1 MKLFPQIALVSAIAI
16 SGNAMAM
23 QALDD
28 ESLSAATGQDGITIQ
43 IKPPTAAFGDPA
55 TGPFAATGGFAG
67 VISID
72 HIYVHDKDGLSVA
85 EGGTATAGAIVLDG
99 FKIAG
104 SAPIVVKIDADG
116 NTTGTGG
123 ALLNV
128 NIDLPDTLVIR
139 TGDISVAASNRSLT
153 NNTVNDRGIAA
164 TQNKIL
170 DSLDVQLGG
179 ATMNI
184 QLGNEVQTGNVGA
197 TTMIKVAGSIGGGL
211 TIDGLT
217 LRDSAGVAPAAGQL
231 GTTGGAIYIGSINIR
246 DTGAANLTLATD
258 IDVSSNGLV
267 MTMGGVAS
275 DILLTDVR
283 LGTINKVAGVIDNAT
298 SAASLG
304 DIEIVGMNGVGTQ
317 IAISGH

>member
-1 MKLFPQIALVSAIAI
+1 MKLFPQLALVSAIAI

-43 IKPPTAAFGDPA
+43 IKPPTAAFGGP

-72 HIYVHDKDGLSVA
+72 HIYVHDKDGLAVA
-85 EGGTATAGAIVLDG
+85 DGGTATAGAIVLDG
-99 FKIAG
+99 FKLAG
-104 SAPIVVKIDADG
+104 SNPIIVKIDADSNAG
-116 NTTGTGG
+116 EP
-123 ALLNV
+123 LLNINV
-128 NIDLPDTLVIR
+128 KLPNTLVIR
-139 TGDISVAASNRSLT
+139 TGDISVATSNRSLV
-153 NNTVNDRGIAA
+153 NNTVNDRGI
-164 TQNKIL
+164 QNDQNLIL

-179 ATMNI
+179 ATLNI
-184 QLGNEVQTGNVGA
+184 QLGAEAQVGNVNA
-197 TTMIKVAGSIGGGL
+197 TTMIKVSGNIANGL

-217 LRDSAGVAPAAGQL
+217 LRDSAGAAPAPGNL
-231 GTTGGAIYIGSINIR
+231 GSGGGAIYIGSINIR
-246 DTGAANLTLATD
+246 DTGTANLTLATD

-283 LGTINKVAGVIDNAT
+283 LGTINKVAGVLDTAT

-304 DIEIVGMNGVGTQ
+304 DIEIVGMNGAGTQ

>member
-1 MKLFPQIALVSAIAI
+1 MKLFPQLALVSAIAI

-43 IKPPTAAFGDPA
+43 IKPPTAAFG
-55 TGPFAATGGFAG
+55 GPFISAGNPAGLAG

-72 HIYVHDKDGLSVA
+72 HIYVHDKDGLAVA
-85 EGGTATAGAIVLDG
+85 DGGTATAGAIVLDG

-104 SAPIVVKIDADG
+104 SAPIVVKIDADSNAG
-116 NTTGTGG
+116 DP
-123 ALLNV
+123 LLNINV
-128 NIDLPDTLVIR
+128 ALPSTLVIR
-139 TGDISVAASNRSLT
+139 TGNISVASSNRSLV

-164 TQNKIL
+164 DQNLIL
-170 DSLDVQLGG
+170 DSLDVQLGD
-179 ATMNI
+179 ATLNI
-184 QLGNEVQTGNVGA
+184 QLGSEAQVGNVGA
-197 TTMIKVAGSIGGGL
+197 TTMIKVGGEVAGGL

-217 LRDSAGVAPAAGQL
+217 LRDSAGVAPSAGNL

-246 DTGAANLTLATD
+246 DTGDTKLTLATD

-283 LGTINKVAGVIDNAT
+283 LGTIVKTAGGALDSAA

-304 DIEIVGMNGVGTQ
+304 DIEIVGMNGAGTQ